1 MSDWQNGRLKNWA
14 INAVL
19 LVGSLAVALL
29 LTEVALRLVGFSNPV
44 LWTYDDITGS
54 RLYPRAEGWFRS
66 EGEAYIRISEAG
78 LRDREHVQPKPPNTF
93 RIAVLGDSMAEALQV
108 PLEAT
113 FWSVLER
120 QLGSCVKMAGKNIEV
135 INFGVSGYGTAQE
148 LLTFQH
154 RALAYSPDLTI
165 LAFYAGNDVRNN
177 SRALEPNRLRP
188 FFVLQDGKL
197 IADRSFLTDP
207 AFLSYKSTFDYRS
220 KLFELRTFQLMRQV
234 KAAIEQWRQAAS
246 EDLEAGADDKVF
258 LPPASK
264 EWRDAWEVT
273 ERLIAATRD
282 AVAAGGSRF
291 VVASIPIGIQAHPDG
306 GERIRFAHKLGVED
320 LWYPDRRLRDF
331 ASRDHI
337 DLVTLGQR
345 FQSHAEA
352 NRVYLHG
359 FQNTKLGTGH
369 LNEAGHRLIGETLAA
384 YLCQP

>member
-1 MSDWQNGRLKNWA
+1 MSDWQKGRLKNWA

-19 LVGSLAVALL
+19 LIGSLAVALL
-29 LTEVALRLVGFSNPV
+29 LTEVALRLIGFSNPV

-54 RLYPRAEGWFRS
+54 RPYPRAEGWSRS

-78 LRDREHVQPKPPNTF
+78 FRDREHVQPKPPNTF

-120 QLGSCVKMAGKNIEV
+120 QLGSCAKMAGKNVEV
-135 INFGVSGYGTAQE
+135 MNFGVSGYGTGQE

-177 SRALEPNRLRP
+177 SRVLEPNRLRP
-188 FFVLQDGKL
+188 FFILQDGKL
-197 IADRSFLTDP
+197 TADRSFLTDP

-282 AVAAGGSRF
+282 AVVASGSRF
-291 VVASIPIGIQAHPDG
+291 VVASIPIGIQAYPDG

-320 LWYPDRRLRDF
+320 LWYPDRRLREF

-352 NRVYLHG
+352 NRVYLYG
-359 FQNTKLGTGH
+359 FQNTKLGAGH